1 MRLLSA
7 FKNNRLMKSLTGLTI
22 LEFKNLLPLFS
33 QRLDEICRSKVRNR
47 KVGGGRKGSLPDASH
62 KLFFILFYLKIYP
75 TYDLA
80 GFVFG
85 TDRSRPCR
93 WVAQFLPVLEE
104 VLGRKCVLPKR
115 QISSIEE
122 FFELFPETK
131 DLFIDGTEHR
141 VQRPK
146 SRKNQKR
153 RYSGKKKAHTRQN
166 LVASDADRNILVL
179 SPTKNGRS
187 HDKRLFDKA
196 CWGSWIPPDVSLWL
210 DMGFIGVGKIG
221 KEVFMPK
228 KKSKNHPLT
237 NEEKQE
243 NQAISSIRIVSEHA
257 IGGIK
262 RFAAVAGIYRN
273 KKGQDDKFILAAA
286 GLWNLHLQTLQIA

>member
-1 MRLLSA
+1 MQILSA
-7 FKNNRLMKSLTGLTI
+7 FKNTRLMKSLTGLTV
-22 LEFKNLLPLFS
+22 LEFENLLPLFE
-33 QRLDEICRSKVRNR
+33 QRLVEISLSKPRLR
-47 KVGGGRKGSLPDASH
+47 KVGGGRHGVLPDASH

-80 GFVFG
+80 GFIFC

-93 WVAQFLPVLEE
+93 WVAQFLPILEE
-104 VLGRKCVLPKR
+104 ILKRKCVLPKR
-115 QISSIEE
+115 QICSIEK
-122 FFELFPETK
+122 FLELFPETK

-146 SRKNQKR
+146 SDKNQKR
-153 RYSGKKKAHTRQN
+153 RYSGKKKTHTRKN
-166 LVASDADRNILVL
+166 LVASDDKKQIMVL

-187 HDKRLFDKA
+187 HDKKLFDKA
-196 CWGSWIPPDVSLWL
+196 GWGNWIPPDVSTWL
-210 DMGFIGVGKIG
+210 DTGFIGVGKIG

-237 NEEKQE
+237 KSEKQE

-286 GLWNLHLQTLQIA
+286 GLWNLHLQTV